1 MVTLVGSCLSSS
13 MQDCSAALLG
23 PYCADPFGVPRYSAT
38 IWIDFL
44 NGHLASST
52 RGKYAAAAN
61 ALYHQAVLQS
71 LYDPIR
77 DQLDERALLK
87 GKDLEFAIRW
97 TANVDGW
104 LSRGEVLFDQ
114 RKTIPYGSIDA
125 LGKAARKT
133 LLPAWTSGDD
143 TRVRGALDEFLQP
156 FREAGAPQTYLR
168 ANVTTKDLMS
178 WFFEVD
184 HISLDYGLK
193 FNNSELESLSPGTK
207 GIVLLILYLGLDVN
221 DTRPLIVDQPD
232 ENLDNESIYALLT
245 PYFRTAKIRR
255 QIIVITHNPN
265 LVVNSDTE
273 QVVIATGEKQE
284 SGFPLIHYTSGALE
298 NPAVRQQVC
307 NILEGGNDA
316 FIKRDRRYAIPR
328 R

>member
-1 MVTLVGSCLSSS
+1 MRASRHAVWT
-13 MQDCSAALLG
+13 
-23 PYCADPFGVPRYSAT
+23 PTKPTSAT
-38 IWIDFL
+38 S
-44 NGHLASST
+44 A
-52 RGKYAAAAN
+52 KE
-61 ALYHQAVLQS
+61 QAVLQA
-71 LYDPIR
+71 LYEPIR

-114 RKTIPYGSIDA
+114 RKTIPYESIDA
-125 LGKAARKT
+125 LAKAARKV

-143 TRVRGALDEFLQP
+143 KKVREALDDLQP
-156 FREAGAPQTYLR
+156 FRDGGAPQTYLR
-168 ANVTTKDLMS
+168 TNVTTKGSMS
-178 WFFEVD
+178 WIFEVD
-184 HISLDYGLK
+184 HITLDYGLK

-232 ENLDNESIYALLT
+232 ENLDNELIYALLT

-265 LVVNSDTE
+265 LVVNADTE

-284 SGFPLIHYTSGALE
+284 L
-298 NPAVRQQVC
+298 AVPPNSLRKRGVG
-307 NILEGGNDA
+307 EPGGKA
-316 FIKRDRRYAIPR
+316 AGL
-328 R
+328 

>member
-1 MVTLVGSCLSSS
+1 MCPRCPGLPTLRSRTF
-13 MQDCSAALLG
+13 AAVCHR
-23 PYCADPFGVPRYSAT
+23 PD
-38 IWIDFL
+38 
-44 NGHLASST
+44 
-52 RGKYAAAAN
+52 RGKTRRLDAYQAYFSNLAKE
-61 ALYHQAVLQS
+61 QAVLQA
-71 LYDPIR
+71 LYEPIR

-114 RKTIPYGSIDA
+114 RKAIPYGSIDA
-125 LGKAARKT
+125 LSKAARKA

-143 TRVRGALDEFLQP
+143 KKVREALDGFLQP
-156 FREAGAPQTYLR
+156 FRDGGAPQAYLR
-168 ANVTTKDLMS
+168 TNVTTKDLMS

-184 HISLDYGLK
+184 HITLDYGLK

-221 DTRPLIVDQPD
+221 DTRPLIVNQPD

-273 QVVIATGEKQE
+273 QVVIATGEKQV
-284 SGFPLIHYTSGALE
+284 SGFPLINYVSGALE

-307 NILEGGNDA
+307 NILEGGNEA
-316 FIKRDRRYAIPR
+316 FLKRDRRYAIPR